1 MATKRLS
8 ILIVLL
14 IGGLTLVRTAS
25 AQPPVVFPEAQ
36 AMPRVLTG
44 EAGRTLSGPG
54 DRILA
59 RGLTGRSAQRYYL
72 LRPGPPLET
81 RPVHRLEQR
90 LSILVGTA
98 RVLRSGEPAVLRVE
112 SAQRAVRPGDA
123 LLAIVEDRPTP
134 HGSR

>member
-1 MATKRLS
+1 MATKRMS

-14 IGGLTLVRTAS
+14 IAGLALAPTAT
-25 AQPPVVFPEAQ
+25 AQPPVVFPQEQ

-44 EAGRTLSGPG
+44 EAGRMLSGPG

-59 RGLTGRSAQRYYL
+59 HGLAGRRAQRYYL

-81 RPVHRLEQR
+81 RPIHRLQQR

-98 RVLRSGEPAVLRVE
+98 RVLRSGEPALLRVE